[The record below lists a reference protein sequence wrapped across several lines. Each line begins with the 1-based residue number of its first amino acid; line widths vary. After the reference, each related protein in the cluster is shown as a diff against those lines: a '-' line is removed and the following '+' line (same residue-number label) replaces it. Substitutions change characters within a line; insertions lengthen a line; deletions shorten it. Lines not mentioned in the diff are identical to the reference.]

1 MKTTTVGLA
10 IMVMTSTQVM
20 AFPAIAADQAAKLA
34 ASQVGKRSTLAR
46 DGVKKRLAF
55 DAASQYVDTTGDHK
69 FLPPNFDAG
78 DVRGPCKQC
87 SETLSV
93 SSYWDRL
100 TYL

>member
-1 MKTTTVGLA
+1 MKTTTVALA
-10 IMVMTSTQVM
+10 VIAMASTKVM
-20 AFPAIAADQAAKLA
+20 AFPTLAADQAAKLA

-69 FLPPNFDAG
+69 FVPPNFNAG
-78 DVRGPCKQC
+78 DVRGPCKQNPGNFMAC
-87 SETLSV
+87 
-93 SSYWDRL
+93 SYWDRL